1 MMDEEDKEI
10 LGEMRASGDKE
21 ILEAMREGMSDE
33 EKAAFDRLSAQEKRK
48 FVKLTRKEMAKASM
62 PEGCLPKLRDLRDC
76 PWREIWKDD
85 GRWAG
90 STHDTQGAPL
100 GMSLV
105 KLLLK
110 LLFFWV

>member
-1 MMDEEDKEI
+1 MMDEEDREI

-21 ILEAMREGMSDE
+21 ILEVMREGMSDA
-33 EKAAFDRLSAQEKRK
+33 EKAAFDRMSAQEKRE

-90 STHDTQGAPL
+90 EDGKRAPL